1 MAVMKEDML
10 ASAQDTDARLLQTL
24 EAQMVGDDV
33 L

>member
-1 MAVMKEDML
+1 MAVLKDDVL
-10 ASAQDTDARLLQTL
+10 ASARDADARLLQTL